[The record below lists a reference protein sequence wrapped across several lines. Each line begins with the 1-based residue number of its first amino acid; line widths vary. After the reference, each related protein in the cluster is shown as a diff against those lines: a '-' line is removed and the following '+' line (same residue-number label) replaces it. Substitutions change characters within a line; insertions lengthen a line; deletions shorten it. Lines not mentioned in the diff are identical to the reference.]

1 MQNLSIAR
9 RYARALIDVAAEAG
23 ALDPVASQLDTL
35 STLMGDS
42 AELRDVL
49 LNPAY
54 SREQRGAVL
63 GGLLKLIPKLE
74 PSVNSLVQLLLDRQ
88 KFAALPEIA
97 RLYRD
102 MADARAGRV
111 RGKVT
116 SASPLAADALRNVE
130 QALEKLVQRD
140 VVLEAKVDPALL
152 GGVSA
157 QVGSIVYD
165 GSLRTQLE
173 DLRRTLKA
181 R

>member
-9 RYARALIDVAAEAG
+9 RYARALIDVAAETG
-23 ALDPVASQLDTL
+23 SLDPVANQLDTL
-35 STLMGDS
+35 STLMSDS
-42 AELRDVL
+42 ADLRDVL

-63 GGLLKLIPKLE
+63 GGILKSIPKLE

-88 KFAALPEIA
+88 RFAAVPDIA
-97 RLYRD
+97 RQFRE
-102 MADARAGRV
+102 MADSRAGRV

-116 SASPLAADALRNVE
+116 SAAPLSADALRGVE

-140 VVLEAKVDPALL
+140 VVLEAAVDPALL

-157 QVGSIVYD
+157 QVGSILFD

-173 DLRRTLKA
+173 DLRRSLKA